1 MNTFGEALTSARK
14 AAGMTQDELA
24 DRIHVARNTISGW
37 EHGRTVPSVERL
49 RELSKVLN
57 HDFLSDDSAV
67 LPDHESGSTEEE
79 QPSFGEPDEETS
91 EAANPQATAQSSPAA
106 GVPSGKKHIKH
117 IRAALAVTAAA
128 ILLAAAVLLITRPW
142 QKKVPSVWTD
152 EAGVRYQPADFS
164 APAERKE
171 NAAYLRTSYKTELT
185 DPGPNQLFMYTYV
198 FTEEQGIP
206 FSIQRLDYV
215 FFRENGTASQH
226 TMTAQDLQ
234 AQSEETDLPA
244 YGMFDFTGGFPANN
258 PFYGVGVRIYGTDG
272 NGNELSFGGFQLI
285 PKDGAS

>member
-1 MNTFGEALTSARK
+1 M
-14 AAGMTQDELA
+14 
-24 DRIHVARNTISGW
+24 
-37 EHGRTVPSVERL
+37 
-49 RELSKVLN
+49 
-57 HDFLSDDSAV
+57 
-67 LPDHESGSTEEE
+67 
-79 QPSFGEPDEETS
+79 
-91 EAANPQATAQSSPAA
+91 
-106 GVPSGKKHIKH
+106 
-117 IRAALAVTAAA
+117 
-128 ILLAAAVLLITRPW
+128 
-142 QKKVPSVWTD
+142 
-152 EAGVRYQPADFS
+152 
-164 APAERKE
+164 
-171 NAAYLRTSYKTELT
+171 
-185 DPGPNQLFMYTYV
+185 

-272 NGNELSFGGFQLI
+272 NGNELSFSGFQLI